1 MDRDSCGNFT
11 PMPRAN
17 RYILPG
23 HIYHLTHRC
32 HDRQFLLRFA
42 KDREN
47 YRRRLRQAALDS
59 EASLLT
65 YNITRNHVH
74 LLVYAEGVDSTA
86 RLMQQAA
93 GEMARDYN
101 RRKGRSGAFWEGR
114 YHATMVG
121 SGEYLWECLK
131 YIELNMVRCG
141 VATHP
146 SEWEW
151 SGYGELMGWRKRHQ
165 LLDVD
170 KLLWLVR
177 CGSAMEF
184 RAHFNAAL
192 NKALLDH
199 ELERQA
205 KWTEAIAVGERAFV
219 EGIEAQI
226 QSRQQM
232 QISQNGGAWV
242 LREEYGE
249 VFGPEKRAISLDGG
263 AFLS

>member
-1 MDRDSCGNFT
+1 
-11 PMPRAN
+11 MPRAN
-17 RYILPG
+17 RYVLPG

-32 HDRQFLLRFA
+32 HDRKFLLRFA
-42 KDREN
+42 KDRDN
-47 YRRRLRQAALDS
+47 YRRRLREAVLNS

-65 YNITRNHVH
+65 YNITSNHVH
-74 LLVYAEGVDSTA
+74 LLVYAKAVDSTA

-141 VATHP
+141 VAAHP
-146 SEWEW
+146 GQWDW
-151 SGYGELMGWRKRHQ
+151 SGYGELMGWRKRNR
-165 LLDVD
+165 LLDLD

-177 CGSAMEF
+177 CASAMEL

-192 NKALLDH
+192 DTALERH

-205 KWTEAIAVGERAFV
+205 RWTEAVAVGERAFV

-232 QISQNGGAWV
+232 LVSQDGGAWV
-242 LREEYGE
+242 LREEYGA
-249 VFGPEKRAISLDGG
+249 VFGPEKRAMSSYTGNL
-263 AFLS
+263 LS

>member
-1 MDRDSCGNFT
+1 
-11 PMPRAN
+11 MPRAN

-32 HDRQFLLRFA
+32 HDRHFLLRFV
-42 KDREN
+42 KDRDQ
-47 YRRRLRQAALDS
+47 YRRRLREAVLDS

-65 YNITRNHVH
+65 YTITSNHVH
-74 LLVYAEGVDSTA
+74 LLVYAEQVDAPA
-86 RLMQQAA
+86 RLIQQAA

-121 SGEYLWECLK
+121 SGEYLSECLK

-141 VATHP
+141 VVRHP
-146 SEWEW
+146 GQWAW
-151 SGYGELMGWRKRHQ
+151 SGYGELMGWRKRNR

-177 CGSAMEF
+177 CGSLVEF
-184 RAHFNAAL
+184 RQHFNAAL
-192 NKALLDH
+192 EQALVND

-219 EGIEAQI
+219 EAIEAQI
-226 QSRQQM
+226 RSRQQM
-232 QISQNGGAWV
+232 LVSQEGGTWV
-242 LREEYGE
+242 LQEEHGS
-249 VFGPEKRAISLDGG
+249 VFGPEKRAMNSSGSAI
-263 AFLS
+263 LS

>member
-1 MDRDSCGNFT
+1 
-11 PMPRAN
+11 MPRAN

-42 KDREN
+42 RDRNN
-47 YRRRLRQAALDS
+47 YRRRLREAVLDS
-59 EASLLT
+59 AASLLT
-65 YNITRNHVH
+65 YNITSNHVH
-74 LLVYAEGVDSTA
+74 LLVHAEQVDATA

-93 GEMARDYN
+93 GEMGRDYN

-131 YIELNMVRCG
+131 YIELNMVRCR
-141 VATHP
+141 VVDHP
-146 SEWEW
+146 GRWEW
-151 SGYGELMGWRKRHQ
+151 SGYGELMGWRKRNR
-165 LLDVD
+165 LLDMD

-177 CGSAMEF
+177 CASLAEF
-184 RAHFNAAL
+184 REHLDAAL
-192 NKALLDH
+192 EQALVND

-226 QSRQQM
+226 RSRQQM
-232 QISQNGGAWV
+232 LVGQEGGTWV
-242 LREEYGE
+242 LREEHGP
-249 VFGPEKRAISLDGG
+249 VFGPKNAAINLFQ
-263 AFLS
+263 AALLS